1 MSPFAHRR
9 FGQGGS
15 FVSSSDLIRWGG
27 AAATLSG
34 VVWVTQGLLALTAA
48 DPDTAGWLDALFVV
62 AVLLALVGLVG
73 LRPLQKGSY
82 ERAGRTGF
90 YTVIGAFVAQTLGL
104 VGLLAGSEAL
114 IWPLPSGSLGGVL
127 VGFVLYGVATLQ
139 ARVLACWCAMGLVV
153 GGPVTTA
160 LGYLAD
166 ILFGLLWLALG
177 CVLWSQRGQAAQV
190 APRTS

>member
-1 MSPFAHRR
+1 M
-9 FGQGGS
+9 
-15 FVSSSDLIRWGG
+15 
-27 AAATLSG
+27 LSG
-34 VVWVTQGLLALTAA
+34 VVWVTRGLLALTAA
-48 DPDTAGWLDALFVV
+48 GPDTAGWLDALFVV
-62 AVLLALVGLVG
+62 AVLLALVGMVG
-73 LRPLQKGSY
+73 LRPLQKGGY

-90 YTVIGAFVAQTLGL
+90 YTVVGAFLAQTLGL
-104 VGLLAGSEAL
+104 AGLLAGSEAL
-114 IWPLPSGSLGGVL
+114 VWLLPSGSRGVL
-127 VGFVLYGVATLQ
+127 VGFVLYGVDTLQ

-153 GGPVTTA
+153 GGPVPTA